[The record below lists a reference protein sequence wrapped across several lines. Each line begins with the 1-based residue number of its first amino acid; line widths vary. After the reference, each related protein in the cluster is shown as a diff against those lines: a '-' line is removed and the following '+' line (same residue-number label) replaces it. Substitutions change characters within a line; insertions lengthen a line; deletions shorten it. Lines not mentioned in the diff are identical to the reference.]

1 MEMKSAINSFQTK
14 DMTELLK
21 FHQYVELHLEDLTD
35 ETQVTLIMNSFN
47 FYFILFGR
55 IEFISFYQIHTFGD
69 SQVLS
74 RFEDFPTKKLEMF
87 RSAAAL
93 YSKLDGIA
101 TNLESWKIE
110 VPLARQL
117 EKVECYF
124 NKVCFF
130 PIHALVFLS
139 LIFLP

>member
-35 ETQVTLIMNSFN
+35 ETQVTLFMNSFN
-47 FYFILFGR
+47 FYFIYLV
-55 IEFISFYQIHTFGD
+55 ELNYLFYQIHTFGD

-74 RFEDFPTKKLEMF
+74 RFEDFPSKKLEML

-130 PIHALVFLS
+130 PIHAFVFLP

>member
-55 IEFISFYQIHTFGD
+55 IES
-69 SQVLS
+69 SLLS
-74 RFEDFPTKKLEMF
+74 NSHIWRF
-87 RSAAAL
+87 S
-93 YSKLDGIA
+93 GI
-101 TNLESWKIE
+101 I
-110 VPLARQL
+110 
-117 EKVECYF
+117 KV
-124 NKVCFF
+124 
-130 PIHALVFLS
+130 
-139 LIFLP
+139 